1 MTNKKSI
8 VDQIQGILGEM
19 EDTGFFDE
27 LAKLPEKVKAPEKAE
42 RKTPKDPDVDH
53 QRDKS

>member
-27 LAKLPEKVKAPEKAE
+27 LAKLPEKVKAPERVE
-42 RKTPKDPDVDH
+42 RKTSKDTDVDH
-53 QRDKS
+53 PHDKS

>member
-1 MTNKKSI
+1 MSNKKSI

-27 LAKLPEKVKAPEKAE
+27 LAKLPEKVKAPEKEE
-42 RKTPKDPDVDH
+42 RKTPRDPDVDH
-53 QRDKS
+53 PHDKS

>member
-8 VDQIQGILGEM
+8 VDQIQGILAEM

-27 LAKLPEKVKAPEKAE
+27 LAKLPEKVKAPQKEETETA
-42 RKTPKDPDVDH
+42 KDLDVDH
-53 QRDKS
+53 QRDNS